1 MNKFQEKI
9 QEFSKN
15 RIFILLCSIVI
26 LFLVLIF
33 RLFLLQI
40 IHGEEYEQKLTTS
53 ILREVKLPASRGTI
67 YDRYGR
73 PLAVNH
79 VAYSIQIDN
88 SITLDLSG
96 YRPKLV
102 MDFIEYMKQKNMTL
116 TDTLPISNT
125 KPYTFTFKTLQEEQ
139 DWKRQHGIPK
149 NMIEC
154 SAEEV
159 LTYFENELAIPS
171 HFSEEE
177 KRSAISFYTSVSID
191 DRNIMVL
198 SLLKILDQNNETLV
212 DDLPITQQQPYSF
225 LFNDNKGKELSWKTT
240 VDMKTEQQQAY
251 DATQTIDYLQ
261 DYFDIPKELPSDIV
275 RKVISIRYAMF
286 LERFYRYQPV
296 TISLD
301 VSTKTLANVEEMN
314 DIFPCITVGTDSL
327 RDYPMGKYFAHIIGY
342 TRKMTDTNY
351 DIYKDDVDEEG
362 NKIYS
367 MTDVVGQSGIESI
380 FEREL
385 NGRDGKMVVEV
396 DNVGRRMNTI
406 ESQNPVSGQDIFL
419 TLDSRLQKSAYD
431 ALENVLRDVI
441 KRKLNGGGT
450 SLQELFSRMLSD
462 NSISIDKICNATEG
476 EQYILYQKILEQDAT
491 FELTE
496 LTEEERKAGKVN
508 PRDFALQ
515 VLTSAIDKG
524 EITPRQLILVL
535 IEQGKFSA
543 DTEYLASIQNGI
555 ISPLQ
560 VINDKLDSGELTPG
574 DTNLDPCTGSV
585 VISRV
590 DSGEVLS
597 CVTYPSYDTNEF
609 SNNFNN
615 SYYID
620 LMHRK
625 DTTPLVNRPMSERKA
640 PGSTFKMIPALAGLE
655 TGVITP
661 NTTIN
666 DLGYFTKASKP
677 YPKCWIYG
685 SSGGRHG
692 PVNVAHALEVS
703 CNYFFYELG
712 YRMGNASEKTTAQGI
727 ATLNEYMAAFGLNDY
742 TGVEIGE
749 SSPMMATPTN
759 KERSIRA
766 INPNASESQ
775 VQWTDGDSIRAYIGQ
790 SVNNYAPIHMTKYI
804 ATLANGGT
812 RYKMH
817 MVSKLVNADG
827 TTAQQFDEVVEN
839 ILELQQQNLDI
850 VYQGML
856 LVTSGQRGTLRAIF
870 NNFPI
875 QVAAKSGTAEED
887 KSRSSHS
894 WFVCFAPYDDPQI
907 AITVLL
913 PYGEISGAPAAV
925 IAREI
930 IRDYMGL
937 NYEPENHYME
947 NILAE

>member
-1 MNKFQEKI
+1 
-9 QEFSKN
+9 
-15 RIFILLCSIVI
+15 
-26 LFLVLIF
+26 
-33 RLFLLQI
+33 
-40 IHGEEYEQKLTTS
+40 
-53 ILREVKLPASRGTI
+53 
-67 YDRYGR
+67 
-73 PLAVNH
+73 
-79 VAYSIQIDN
+79 
-88 SITLDLSG
+88 
-96 YRPKLV
+96 
-102 MDFIEYMKQKNMTL
+102 
-116 TDTLPISNT
+116 
-125 KPYTFTFKTLQEEQ
+125 
-139 DWKRQHGIPK
+139 
-149 NMIEC
+149 
-154 SAEEV
+154 
-159 LTYFENELAIPS
+159 
-171 HFSEEE
+171 
-177 KRSAISFYTSVSID
+177 
-191 DRNIMVL
+191 MVL

-212 DDLPITQQQPYSF
+212 DDLPITQQQPYNF

-261 DYFDIPKELPSDIV
+261 NYFDIPKELPSDIV
-275 RKVISIRYAMF
+275 RKVIGIRYAMF

-314 DIFPCITVGTDSL
+314 DIFPCIIVGTDSL

-385 NGRDGKMVVEV
+385 NGKDGKMVVEV

-450 SLQELFSRMLSD
+450 TLQELFSRMLSD

-476 EQYILYQKILEQDAT
+476 EQYILYQKILEQDAA

-535 IEQGKFSA
+535 IEQGKISA
-543 DTEYLASIQNGI
+543 DAEYLTSIQNGI

-597 CVTYPSYDTNEF
+597 SVTYPSYDTNEF

-661 NTTIN
+661 NSTIN
-666 DLGYFTKASKP
+666 DLGYFTKAGKP

-692 PVNVAHALEVS
+692 AVNVAHALEVS
-703 CNYFFYELG
+703 CNYFFYELA

-775 VQWTDGDSIRAYIGQ
+775 VQWTDADSIRTYIGQ

-856 LVTSGQRGTLRAIF
+856 LVTSGQKGTLRTIF

>member
-1 MNKFQEKI
+1 
-9 QEFSKN
+9 
-15 RIFILLCSIVI
+15 
-26 LFLVLIF
+26 
-33 RLFLLQI
+33 
-40 IHGEEYEQKLTTS
+40 
-53 ILREVKLPASRGTI
+53 
-67 YDRYGR
+67 
-73 PLAVNH
+73 
-79 VAYSIQIDN
+79 
-88 SITLDLSG
+88 
-96 YRPKLV
+96 
-102 MDFIEYMKQKNMTL
+102 
-116 TDTLPISNT
+116 
-125 KPYTFTFKTLQEEQ
+125 
-139 DWKRQHGIPK
+139 
-149 NMIEC
+149 
-154 SAEEV
+154 
-159 LTYFENELAIPS
+159 
-171 HFSEEE
+171 
-177 KRSAISFYTSVSID
+177 
-191 DRNIMVL
+191 
-198 SLLKILDQNNETLV
+198 
-212 DDLPITQQQPYSF
+212 
-225 LFNDNKGKELSWKTT
+225 
-240 VDMKTEQQQAY
+240 
-251 DATQTIDYLQ
+251 
-261 DYFDIPKELPSDIV
+261 
-275 RKVISIRYAMF
+275 MF

-314 DIFPCITVGTDSL
+314 DIFPCIIVGTDSL

-385 NGRDGKMVVEV
+385 NGKDGKMVVEV

-450 SLQELFSRMLSD
+450 TLQELFSRMLSD

-476 EQYILYQKILEQDAT
+476 EQYILYQKILEQDAA

-535 IEQGKFSA
+535 IEQGKISA
-543 DTEYLASIQNGI
+543 DAEYLTSIQNGI

-597 CVTYPSYDTNEF
+597 SVTYPSYDTNEF

-661 NTTIN
+661 NSTIN
-666 DLGYFTKASKP
+666 DLGYFTKAGKP

-692 PVNVAHALEVS
+692 AVNVAHALEVS
-703 CNYFFYELG
+703 CNYFFYELA

-775 VQWTDGDSIRAYIGQ
+775 VQWTDADSIRTYIGQ

-856 LVTSGQRGTLRAIF
+856 LVTSGQKGTLCTIF

>member
-15 RIFILLCSIVI
+15 RIFLLLCSITV
-26 LFLVLIF
+26 LFSILIF

-96 YRPKLV
+96 YKPKLV
-102 MDFIEYMKQKNMTL
+102 MDFIEYMKQKNMIL

-139 DWKRQHGIPK
+139 DWKQQHGIPK

-177 KRSAISFYTSVSID
+177 KRSAISFYTSVD

-212 DDLPITQQQPYSF
+212 DDLPITQQQPYNF

-261 DYFDIPKELPSDIV
+261 NYFDIPKELPSDIV
-275 RKVISIRYAMF
+275 RKAIGIRYAMF

-385 NGRDGKMVVEV
+385 NGKDGKMVVEV

-450 SLQELFSRMLSD
+450 TLQELFSRMLSD

-476 EQYILYQKILEQDAT
+476 EQYILYQKILEQDTA

-535 IEQGKFSA
+535 IEQGKISA
-543 DTEYLASIQNGI
+543 DAEYLASIQNGI

-597 CVTYPSYDTNEF
+597 SVTYPSYDTNEF

-655 TGVITP
+655 TGVIAP
-661 NTTIN
+661 NSTIN
-666 DLGYFTKASKP
+666 DLGYFTKAGKP

-692 PVNVAHALEVS
+692 AVNVAHALEVS
-703 CNYFFYELG
+703 CNYFFYELA

-749 SSPMMATPTN
+749 SSPMMATPAN

-775 VQWTDGDSIRAYIGQ
+775 VQWTDADSIRTYIGQ

-827 TTAQQFDEVVEN
+827 TTAQQFDEIVEN

>member
-1 MNKFQEKI
+1 MNRFGERI
-9 QEFSKN
+9 QEFSRN
-15 RIFILLCSIVI
+15 RIFMLLCCIII
-26 LFLVLIF
+26 LFTILIF

-53 ILREVKLPASRGTI
+53 VLRQVNLPASRGAI

-73 PLAVNH
+73 PLAINH
-79 VAYSIQIDN
+79 VAYSIQIDD

-96 YRPKLV
+96 YKEKLV
-102 MDFIEYMKQKNMTL
+102 MDFVTYMKQKNIPL
-116 TDTLPISNT
+116 GDVLPISKT
-125 KPYTFTFKTLQEEQ
+125 QPYTFQFKTPKEEQ
-139 DWKRQHGIPK
+139 DWKEKHGIPK
-149 NMIEC
+149 NMMDA
-154 SAEEV
+154 SAEEI
-159 LTYFENELAIPS
+159 LNYFEKELYIPS
-171 HFSEEE
+171 SFSEEE
-177 KRSAISFYTSVSID
+177 KRSIISFYTSVS
-191 DRNIMVL
+191 DRNLMVL
-198 SLLKILDQNNETLV
+198 SLLKILEQNNETLV

-225 LFNDNKGKELSWKTT
+225 LFDDNKGKELSWKST
-240 VDMKTEQQQAY
+240 VQMTSEKTQNY
-251 DATQTIDYLQ
+251 DATQTVDYLQ
-261 DYFDIPKELPSDIV
+261 DYFDIPKELPIDIV
-275 RKVISIRYAMF
+275 RKAIGIRYAMY
-286 LERFYRYQPV
+286 LQRYYRYQPV

-314 DIFPCITVGTDSL
+314 DVFPCIIVGTNSL
-327 RDYPMGKYFAHIIGY
+327 RDYPMGKYFAHIVGY
-342 TRKMTDTNY
+342 TRKMTDNNY
-351 DIYKDDVDEEG
+351 KIYKDDVDEEG

-367 MTDVVGQSGIESI
+367 MNDVVGQSGIESI
-380 FEREL
+380 YEREL
-385 NGRDGKMVVEV
+385 NGKDGEMVVEV
-396 DNVGRRMNTI
+396 DSMGRRMNTI
-406 ESQNPVSGQDIFL
+406 ESKNPVSGQDVFL
-419 TLDSRLQKSAYD
+419 TLDARLQKSSYD
-431 ALENVLRDVI
+431 ILESTLRDII

-450 SLQELFSRMLSD
+450 TLQELFSRMLAD
-462 NSISIDKICNATEG
+462 NSISIDKICNSVEG
-476 EQYILYQKILEQDAT
+476 EQYVLYQKIVALDPT
-491 FELTE
+491 FELRE
-496 LTEEERKAGKVN
+496 LTEEEKAQGKVN

-515 VLTSAIDKG
+515 TLTSAVDRG
-524 EITPRQLILVL
+524 EITHRQMILVL
-535 IEQGKFSA
+535 IEQGKISA
-543 DTEYLASIQNGI
+543 DEQYLSNIQNGV

-597 CVTYPSYDTNEF
+597 SVTYPSYDTNEF

-620 LMHRK
+620 LIHRAS
-625 DTTPLVNRPMSERKA
+625 TTPLVNRPMSERKA
-640 PGSTFKMIPALAGLE
+640 PGSTFKMIPAIAALE
-655 TGVITP
+655 TGVIAP
-661 NTTIN
+661 NSTIT
-666 DLGYFTKASKP
+666 DLGYFKKAGKP
-677 YPKCWIYG
+677 YPKCWIFG
-685 SSGGRHG
+685 SSGGTHKTI
-692 PVNVAHALEVS
+692 NVAHALEVS
-703 CNYFFYELG
+703 CNYFFYELA
-712 YRMGNASEKTTAQGI
+712 YRMGNVAEGTTQQGI

-749 SSPMMATPTN
+749 SAPMMATPTA
-759 KERSIRA
+759 KERSIRT
-766 INPNASESQ
+766 INPKATDSQ
-775 VQWTDGDSIRAYIGQ
+775 VQWSDADSIRTYIGQ

-817 MVSKLVNADG
+817 MVSKLMNADG
-827 TTAQQFDEVVEN
+827 TTAQKVEEQVEN
-839 ILELQQQNLDI
+839 VLELQQQNLDI

-870 NNFPI
+870 RDFPI

-913 PYGEISGAPAAV
+913 PYGEISGSPAAV

-937 NYEPENHYME
+937 NYEPTNQYME